1 MLNKLEEK
9 TLQWSKDRGIIDNGK
24 VETQVLKLISE
35 MGELADNVAKGKDI
49 KDDIGDCLVVLTNIA
64 TMSGTDLLEC
74 WEVAYDDIK
83 DRKGFLNKNGAFIKE
98 SDASYKELFEVHEP
112 IIVERFLNDKT
123 M

>member
-83 DRKGFLNKNGAFIKE
+83 DRKGFLNKNGTFIKE